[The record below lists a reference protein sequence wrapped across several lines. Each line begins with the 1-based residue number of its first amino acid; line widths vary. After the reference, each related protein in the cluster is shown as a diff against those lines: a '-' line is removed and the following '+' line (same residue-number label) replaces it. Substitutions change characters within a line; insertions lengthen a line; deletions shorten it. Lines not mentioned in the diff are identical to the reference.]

1 MTTRYNP
8 GGTTALL
15 LAMAIWGATY
25 VITKAVLDDFGAMT
39 VLAARFAIGFAGLYF
54 LARPQG
60 YRLRMS
66 LDPRFIRF
74 GVVGIVLHNGLE
86 TVGLTLTSAGSAALI
101 IAAAPAVTVLFSMV
115 FLKERVT
122 RLQTFGLALSI
133 AGVVMVSGTAV
144 GDLGI
149 ASAVGTLLVFGGV
162 VAWAVYTVQGKRMA
176 DGYRPLVS
184 TAAGAGSALLF
195 LVPLSMGEMAVTGL
209 PDPTIGSVAGILY
222 LGLLASA
229 AAYLLWNHAL
239 TQVDAAFAAPFVN
252 LVPIIGIALAL
263 ILGETITPMQ
273 LAGGGIVGL
282 GVWLS
287 SLKPRVRRKL
297 TREYA

>member
-1 MTTRYNP
+1 
-8 GGTTALL
+8 
-15 LAMAIWGATY
+15 
-25 VITKAVLDDFGAMT
+25 
-39 VLAARFAIGFAGLYF
+39 
-54 LARPQG
+54 
-60 YRLRMS
+60 
-66 LDPRFIRF
+66 
-74 GVVGIVLHNGLE
+74 
-86 TVGLTLTSAGSAALI
+86 
-101 IAAAPAVTVLFSMV
+101 
-115 FLKERVT
+115 
-122 RLQTFGLALSI
+122 
-133 AGVVMVSGTAV
+133 
-144 GDLGI
+144 
-149 ASAVGTLLVFGGV
+149 
-162 VAWAVYTVQGKRMA
+162 MA